1 MSMPKN
7 KSAARLTRQTLQEL
21 KDKGFRFVLVRSY
34 TLDRRVDYIQMN
46 HFALK
51 PVRELPR
58 DPGEMGIFAPI
69 DSDILVDWADGGG
82 GIQAF
87 IDPDV

>member
-1 MSMPKN
+1 MPKN

-21 KDKGFRFVLVRSY
+21 KDKGFLFVLVRSY

-51 PVRELPR
+51 PVRELPS
-58 DPGEMGIFAPI
+58 DPGEMGIYAPI
-69 DSDILVDWADGGG
+69 DSEILLDWAEGGR